1 MKEFQP
7 PEVKVGLITASSLV
21 IAAMIGTGVFTSL
34 GFQVEIIK
42 SVFPL
47 LMLWIVGGVIA
58 LCGAV
63 TYAELGA
70 VLPRS
75 GGEYHILSRIYH
87 PALGFLAGWV
97 SATVGFA
104 APAALAAMALAS
116 YLSRVFPELP
126 QNHVAALSVLL
137 FALIHGYSVRVG
149 SFFQN
154 FFTILK
160 ILLILVFI
168 IAAFSLEN
176 HQPITVLP
184 KTGDWRALF
193 SGAFAVSLVY
203 VSYAYTGWNS
213 SIYIVDEIK
222 RPRFN
227 LPRSLLLGTFI
238 VMVLYVL
245 LNFVF
250 LYTVPMQVLEGEIE
264 IGFLSGAYIFGEAG
278 GKIMAISISILL
290 VSTVSAYV
298 FLGPRITMVMGE
310 DFRSL
315 RWLSLKNK
323 RGIPVNSFIFQT
335 ALSLAFIYTSTFEEV
350 LIYTS
355 FLLILITTLA
365 VAGVYV
371 LRIQKP
377 DLPRPYKT
385 WGYPV
390 TPAVFLLV
398 SVWTLIFVMRDKTYE
413 SAVGIG
419 IMIVGFALYYLVE
432 RRSSAME
439 E

>member
-264 IGFLSGAYIFGEAG
+264 IGFKCIRL
-278 GKIMAISISILL
+278 
-290 VSTVSAYV
+290 
-298 FLGPRITMVMGE
+298 
-310 DFRSL
+310 FRSQDH
-315 RWLSLKNK
+315 NGNG
-323 RGIPVNSFIFQT
+323 RGFPFPAV
-335 ALSLAFIYTSTFEEV
+335 ALSEE
-350 LIYTS
+350 
-355 FLLILITTLA
+355 
-365 VAGVYV
+365 
-371 LRIQKP
+371 
-377 DLPRPYKT
+377 
-385 WGYPV
+385 
-390 TPAVFLLV
+390 
-398 SVWTLIFVMRDKTYE
+398 
-413 SAVGIG
+413 
-419 IMIVGFALYYLVE
+419 
-432 RRSSAME
+432 
-439 E
+439 